1 MTIPATFQVSFP
13 VFFLMD
19 SPGQLL
25 SSISA
30 PGGPWY
36 DKDREWM
43 TWRSASTKE
52 GGTVLK
58 QQTISSSKRKRI
70 LKMYGPCPTGYTTE
84 DLERFL
90 DLLYGMYSHVYALS
104 DLRQMVVCDPFDR
117 SEPPRQ
123 LKLLDLADWLEAL
136 VS

>member
-1 MTIPATFQVSFP
+1 MTIPATFLVFFP

-19 SPGQLL
+19 SPAQLPA
-25 SSISA
+25 SISA
-30 PGGPWY
+30 PGGLWY

-43 TWRSASTKE
+43 TGRSASTKE

-58 QQTISSSKRKRI
+58 QQTISSSKRKRL

-90 DLLYGMYSHVYALS
+90 DLLYGMYSHVYTLA
-104 DLRQMVVCDPFDR
+104 DLRQMVVCNPFDR
-117 SEPPRQ
+117 SEQPRQ